1 MNPKELIRH
10 ELIGLD
16 AEIVKSKNPTLIG
29 FKGKIVDETQST
41 LTIKQKDKMKKIIK
55 NQAIFNF
62 KVGEKIV
69 QVDGKF
75 LVGRP
80 EDRLKK

>member
-16 AEIVKSKNPTLIG
+16 AEIVKAKNQTLVG

-55 NQAIFNF
+55 DQATFNF

-69 QVDGKF
+69 QVDGKL

>member
-1 MNPKELIRH
+1 MNSKELIRH

-69 QVDGKF
+69 QVDGKL